1 RSARSHCAA
10 RPGRRPGGAPGLAA
24 ALLQIGVWYVDDPE
38 RTASLTSWQGF
49 AGRAVL
55 IHGLIALS
63 YVLWPKKP
71 KGEGEG
77 NPPEAAAGAG
87 AGKDAVRPVEDRAG
101 R

>member
-1 RSARSHCAA
+1 MA
-10 RPGRRPGGAPGLAA
+10 GAGLAA
-24 ALLQIGVWYVDDPE
+24 ALLQIGVRYVDDPE

-71 KGEGEG
+71 KGGD
-77 NPPEAAAGAG
+77 EANVSEAVAGA
-87 AGKDAVRPVEDRAG
+87 AVHPVEDRAG